1 MHGCHQLSIE
11 VKTYGESQVITPV
24 LLHDG
29 DECILVD
36 CGYPD
41 SIPQLKQAMAQ
52 IGYPLERIT
61 RIIATHHD
69 IDHIGSLGA
78 LKRLL
83 PDAVII
89 AHEIEVPYLEGTL
102 KSQRQEQA
110 ESTLPVLPREAV
122 PAAEQFIALLAS
134 IEKVAVDHKVRHGDV
149 LPWCG
154 DPEVIH
160 TPGHM
165 SGHISLYL
173 PASKTMIA
181 GDAVVI
187 EDGELHIANPQYTLD
202 LEEAIASVR
211 RLMSYEIDHL
221 ICYHGGSF
229 QGNVQ
234 DALRALVKRYSTT
247 KRTHKEAE

>member
-1 MHGCHQLSIE
+1 MHGCHPLTIE
-11 VKTYGESQVITPV
+11 VTTYGASQVITPV

-41 SIPQLKQAMAQ
+41 SIPRLEEAMAQ
-52 IGYPLERIT
+52 AGFALERIT
-61 RIIATHHD
+61 KIIATHHD

-83 PDAVII
+83 PHAVLI
-89 AHEIEVPYLEGTL
+89 AHEIEVPYLEGA
-102 KSQRQEQA
+102 QRSERLAQA
-110 ESTLPVLPREAV
+110 ESTLHVLPREAL
-122 PAAEQFIALLAS
+122 PAAKQFIALLAS
-134 IEKVAVDHKVRHGDV
+134 VEKAAVDRQVRHGDV

-154 DPEVIH
+154 GLEVIH

-173 PASKTMIA
+173 RASKTAIA

-187 EDGELHIANPQYTLD
+187 EEGELHIANPQYTLD
-202 LEEAIASVR
+202 LEEAVASVR
-211 RLMSYEIDHL
+211 RLMSYEIDTL

-229 QGNVQ
+229 QGNVRE
-234 DALRALVKRYSTT
+234 ALRDLLNRY
-247 KRTHKEAE
+247 